1 MGKELAT
8 LNAIDETPVKLTGF
22 ANIDEMK
29 KWASTIIDSGL
40 LPDSISE
47 PEQVITIVQHGKE
60 LGLTPHIALNNI
72 HIIAGRPVISS
83 SMLGAMLK
91 KHKVEWTIVDDF
103 APVNDAGGKA
113 TGDKKTTFK
122 FYWKST
128 ITESVME
135 TSFSITWNQMTLAG
149 YTEKSNWKK
158 YPKEMMRARCLS
170 YAVRA
175 LFPEVLLGMYSD
187 IEMND
192 VAEGM
197 GGNSREVN
205 ITEDGDIELVV
216 D

>member
-22 ANIDEMK
+22 VNIDEMK
-29 KWASTIIDSGL
+29 KWATTIIDSGL

-91 KHKVEWTIVDDF
+91 KHKVEWTITEDF
-103 APVNDAGGKA
+103 ATITAAK
-113 TGDKKTTFK
+113 GDDKRTTYK
-122 FYWKST
+122 FYWKSS
-128 ITESVME
+128 ITDSVME
-135 TSFSITWNQMTLAG
+135 TSFSITWNQMALAG
-149 YTEKSNWKK
+149 YTTKQNWTK

-205 ITEDGDIELVV
+205 ITEEGDVELVV

>member
-8 LNAIDETPVKLTGF
+8 INAIDNTPVKLTGF
-22 ANIDEMK
+22 SNIDEMK
-29 KWASTIIDSGL
+29 KWAETIIDSGL

-72 HIIAGRPVISS
+72 HVIAGRPVISS

-91 KHKVEWTIVDDF
+91 KHHVEWTITDDF
-103 APVNDAGGKA
+103 TTVPGPGGK
-113 TGDKKTTFK
+113 GEDKKTSYE
-122 FYWKST
+122 FYWKSS
-128 ITESVME
+128 ITERVMS
-135 TSFSITWNQMTLAG
+135 TTFSITWNQMALAG

-187 IEMND
+187 VEIND
-192 VAEGM
+192 IAEEL
-197 GGNSREVN
+197 GGESRE
-205 ITEDGDIELVV
+205 ISISDEGDVQIVG
-216 D
+216 